1 MKCTENG
8 LSVLLLIV
16 TFQFEVDASKGG
28 CIEFFSEVEW
38 GVHIVCLDGKDGA
51 CLGQSL
57 THHDGHMGLDDAGF
71 LAGYALKGVAQKLCV
86 VETDVGDDT
95 QDGGDDV
102 GTVKPSAHAYFYHS
116 VIDMLFGKILEGHSR
131 SKLEKGRV
139 EGFEEGT
146 LLFHEV
152 DDILLWYA
160 LTVDAD
166 ALSEVY
172 QMR

>member
-8 LSVLLLIV
+8 LAVLLLIV
-16 TFQFEVDASKGG
+16 AFQFEVDASKGC

-86 VETDVGDDT
+86 VEADVGDDT
-95 QDGGDDV
+95 QDGGNDV
-102 GTVKPSAHAYFYHS
+102 RAIKPSAQAYFYHS
-116 VIDMLFGKILEGHSR
+116 VIDMLLGEILEGHSR

-139 EGFEEGT
+139 ERFEESA

-152 DDILLWYA
+152 DDILLRDA
-160 LTVDAD
+160 LAIDTD